1 MRILNFGSLNID
13 YVYGVEHFIRPGE
26 TMSSIRRD
34 VLAGGKGLNQSV
46 ALARSLGGAESGGI
60 GKSHGGQIDKIEIF
74 HAGGIGKADGTFL
87 KKLLAESGVNVDYV
101 YEHDEASGHAII
113 QVEPSGQNCIILF
126 GGANQMQSRP
136 YVDKVLAN
144 FSAGDFLV
152 LQNEINELSYIIE
165 KAHEKGLVI
174 FLNPSPCDEKI
185 SKLPLQYVDYF
196 LLNEVEA
203 ADILGMSAGS
213 GVFAATENLSAS
225 KKLSAGSGK
234 ISADEMISSLR
245 KKFTS
250 AKIVLTL
257 GKDGVAFFDGEKVY
271 KHGVYDVKVV
281 DTTAAGDTFTG
292 YFVSGVAQKFSPEET
307 LRLASVASSIA
318 VSRKGAA
325 PSIPTIDEVNNFAC

>member
-1 MRILNFGSLNID
+1 MKILNFGSLNID
-13 YVYGVEHFIRPGE
+13 YVYAVEHFIRPGE

-74 HAGGIGKADGTFL
+74 HAGGIGKADGAFL
-87 KKLLAESGVNVDYV
+87 KKLLEESGVNVDYV

-126 GGANQMQSRP
+126 GGANQMQSRS

-144 FSAGDFLV
+144 FSAGDFIV

-165 KAHEKGLVI
+165 EAHKKGMEI

-185 SKLPLQYVDYF
+185 EKLPLQHVDYF

-203 ADILGMSAGS
+203 ADILKTSAG
-213 GVFAATENLSAS
+213 GEKF
-225 KKLSAGSGK
+225 
-234 ISADEMISSLR
+234 SADEMISSLR

-257 GKDGVAFFDGEKVY
+257 GKDGVAYYDGEKIY
-271 KHGVYDVKVV
+271 KHGIYDVKVV

-325 PSIPTIDEVNNFAC
+325 PSIPTIDEVNNFAG